1 MSKTLAGPGD
11 VNYKYLI
18 WDTAGQEKYHSLA
31 PMYYRGAAAAILVY
45 DMTKRSSF
53 EKLQKWV
60 DELKE
65 RGPEGIVLCVAANKC
80 DLEEGREVQVAEGA
94 EFAQKSGADF
104 FETSAKNDENVGR
117 IFTTLVTN
125 VQRKSVGERPAGE
138 ARLDAAPPKRTSCCG

>member
-1 MSKTLAGPGD
+1 MG
-11 VNYKYLI
+11 
-18 WDTAGQEKYHSLA
+18 GQEKYHSLA

-80 DLEEGREVQVAEGA
+80 DLERSRGGGRGR
-94 EFAQKSGADF
+94 
-104 FETSAKNDENVGR
+104 GR
-117 IFTTLVTN
+117 ICASIGSGLL
-125 VQRKSVGERPAGE
+125 RDVGEERRERGTDLHDAGHERPAQE
-138 ARLDAAPPKRTSCCG
+138 CCGAARGRG